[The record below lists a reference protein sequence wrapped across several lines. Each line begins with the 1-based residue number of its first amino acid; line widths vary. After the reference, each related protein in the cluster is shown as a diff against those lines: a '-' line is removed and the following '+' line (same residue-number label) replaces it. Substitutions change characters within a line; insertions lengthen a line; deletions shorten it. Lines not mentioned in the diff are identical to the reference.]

1 MVITY
6 RQKFLFAKALAER
19 NLSMFRKSSK
29 AVPFVAMRSK
39 DAGACSAAPVSDRLN
54 IGSVGRP
61 INVTLNKKL
70 SMDYY
75 LSSGRRDVGQGRI
88 GQIALCEAE
97 AVVGPPS
104 SRSSAVVKLG
114 P

>member
-19 NLSMFRKSSK
+19 NLSMFGKSAK
-29 AVPFVAMRSK
+29 AVPSLQCGARMRGR
-39 DAGACSAAPVSDRLN
+39 AQPPVSDRLN

-104 SRSSAVVKLG
+104 SRSSAVVQLG